1 MDIHVNLPL
10 PEIKQLRRSSLSP
23 GRGNLIHKKVDL
35 KYNESPEKQQVYVGK
50 ESTVKL
56 PFIKKSFVSEWSKSP
71 SAKHNKAKSTLCQ
84 YYDVSKIQREN
95 TALRDFINN
104 FHLKQEGQRVVS
116 SLDALTNGTT
126 IKIAGKVQRYF
137 NQLEEYIKKL

>member
-1 MDIHVNLPL
+1 MDIYASPPL

-23 GRGNLIHKKVDL
+23 GRGNFIQKKPELKHSDL
-35 KYNESPEKQQVYVGK
+35 PEKQPVYFGK
-50 ESTVKL
+50 ESSVRL
-56 PFIKKSFVSEWSKSP
+56 PFIKKSHGFEWKASHSP
-71 SAKHNKAKSTLCQ
+71 KHQKNRSTLSQ
-84 YYDVSKIQREN
+84 YYDVSKIQKEN
-95 TALRDFINN
+95 SALRDFIHN

-126 IKIAGKVQRYF
+126 FMIAGKVQRYF

>member
-1 MDIHVNLPL
+1 MDVHVNLPL

-23 GRGNLIHKKVDL
+23 GRGNFMHKKVDL
-35 KYNESPEKQQVYVGK
+35 KQGNSPEKLRVYVGK

-56 PFIKKSFVSEWSKSP
+56 PFINKSFAGEWSKSP
-71 SAKHNKAKSTLCQ
+71 SAKHGKAKSTLCQ

-116 SLDALTNGTT
+116 TLDALTNGTT